1 MSQSALDR
9 IGFNA
14 LRLSSCKDCLY
25 YVQGKAGQ
33 RQEPTEVRVRHAV
46 LCSEVGDPLRLTVL
60 DPAPPTVGA
69 DERLDD
75 RLVAAGFGRVDTLSS
90 GAMISLRPPPC
101 SRRNGMRT
109 VTVSPSGRVPV
120 LMRRLPR

>member
-9 IGFNA
+9 IGFKA

-25 YVQGKAGQ
+25 YVRGKAGQ
-33 RQEPTEVRVRHAV
+33 RQEPTDVSVRHAV
-46 LCSEVGDPLRLTVL
+46 LCSEVGDPLRLTDL